1 MLSTKHLDKTVT
13 VQKHDKEITKPKVII
28 DYNNSKAF
36 SDISDQL
43 KAYNTSLKRGIKWYR
58 KLAIEMIFGTIVNV
72 HIIFSTVRKNKMI
85 ITRFKEILCEE
96 LLGMKNAENDEQIPN
111 ANIPENHVLKKLV
124 RKRCEECYK
133 KKANFFW

>member
-1 MLSTKHLDKTVT
+1 MLSTKHLDETVT

-58 KLAIEMIFGTIVNV
+58 KLAIFGTTIVNA
-72 HIIFSTVRKNKMI
+72 HIMFSTVTKNKI
-85 ITRFKEILCEE
+85 SITRFKEIVCEE

-111 ANIPENHVLKKLV
+111 VNIPENHVLQETDKKTL
-124 RKRCEECYK
+124 
-133 KKANFFW
+133 